1 MKYAFRF
8 TTHAQRQLRS
18 IDRQQALRI
27 LTALTPLGDDP
38 HRDDADT
45 KKLTRHDGLYRLR
58 VGGFRVVYE
67 IHDNVLTVLVVHLGN
82 RRDVYRNL

>member
-27 LTALTPLGDDP
+27 LTALASLGDDP

-45 KKLTRHDGLYRLR
+45 KKLTGHDGLYRLR
-58 VGGFRVVYE
+58 VESFRVVYE
-67 IHDNVLTVLVVHLGN
+67 IQNDVLVILVVHVGN
-82 RRDVYRNL
+82 RHDVYRSL